1 MFKNAFCLPFACFS
15 RADIFCTT
23 FIGGIVLFCL
33 GLVLLAFSYK
43 WWSSTEKSKGGIT
56 NSG

>member
-1 MFKNAFCLPFACFS
+1 MFETSFCLPFACIS

-33 GLVLLAFSYK
+33 GVVILAASYGFYEF
-43 WWSSTEKSKGGIT
+43 WSDSKG
-56 NSG
+56 

>member
-1 MFKNAFCLPFACFS
+1 MFETSFCLPFACIS

-33 GLVLLAFSYK
+33 GVVFLASSYK
-43 WWSSTEKSKGGIT
+43 WWSPSTRF
-56 NSG
+56 